1 MAKLKSLLPT
11 LRERKRYLVFQILS
25 EKKLDAKD
33 VQTALDQA
41 LMKYGGSKMIAK
53 AGMYFFKDRFADNK
67 GILRVANAAVDEVK
81 SAMMLIT
88 HINNVEVAFRSL
100 GVSGMIKKA
109 EHMR

>member
-11 LRERKRYLVFQILS
+11 LRERKRYVVFQILS
-25 EKKLDAKD
+25 DKKLESKD
-33 VQTALDQA
+33 VQNALDQA
-41 LMKYGGSKMIAK
+41 VMKYGGIKLIAK
-53 AGMYFFKDRFADNK
+53 AGMHFFKDRFADNK
-67 GILRVANAAVDEVK
+67 GIIRVAHTAVDEVK

-109 EHMR
+109 EVK